1 MKKLPEELLLIMIAQ
16 ILLDMGMQMS
26 YQFRINNT
34 KVTHDRHRQ
43 IRSFIRKG
51 FA

>member
-1 MKKLPEELLLIMIAQ
+1 MKKLPEELLLITIVL
-16 ILLDMGMQMS
+16 ILLDMGMYMR

-34 KVTHDRHRQ
+34 KVAHDRHRQ